1 MNLNV
6 LGAVFRRNFLSY
18 FLNPTGYLFICVF
31 VLLSTFTAFC
41 TNEFFNANLANLGQL
56 NKYFPL
62 IMLVFI
68 PAITMAMWADERRQ
82 GTDEL
87 LLTIPGGD
95 FDIVFGKFLAAVAI
109 YTVALVFSAICHLVM
124 LRWLG
129 QPDLGLFAGTY
140 AGYWLVGIAMLA
152 IGMVASF
159 LTGNLTIGYIL
170 GLVFNVPLVMAAFAD
185 NTMSVDKA
193 LLVKRWS
200 IAEQFADFGR
210 GVISLSGVTFFLM
223 IVAVML
229 YLAMVLIGRRHWLS
243 GVSGMPGW
251 LFYLLVHVPWLISFI
266 GLGWALQQHYTS
278 PAAQTTIWAG
288 LAVGYLVL
296 HALFLA
302 VWSSRPAAQ
311 HVSMLQ
317 ILVPI
322 MQLVAGGLFLCCLVM
337 YQSRL
342 LEAGTKLYLL
352 LAAYGAVHV
361 ILILLWLVT
370 PPAASLVP
378 GHYVLRTLMLVAL
391 AVTVHLFFQAHDVRW
406 DVTAEKLSSLSP
418 DTTKLLSGLKLQ
430 RPLQIEAFVSPQVPE
445 AYVPLRLNLL
455 SMLRELQA
463 YGGEKIHLRIN
474 DTERYSE
481 EAARAERRYGIT
493 SRPVMTVNRG
503 VQTEEH
509 IFMGVAFTSGLQKV
523 IIPFIDR
530 GIPVEYELVRSICTV
545 SQQEKKKIGVLT
557 TDAQLYGGF
566 NMQTMANPGN
576 WPIIDELE
584 KQYDLVQVDP
594 NQPITEKYA
603 ALLAVQP
610 SSLTPPQMD
619 NFIAAVQNGQPTAI
633 FEDPFPSL
641 AGNVPATSA
650 PKQPPQQQMMMG
662 MGNPE
667 GAPKGDI
674 GKLWQLL
681 GVDFSGDKIV
691 WQHYNPY
698 RKANFPEEFVF
709 VDNGCGARQP
719 FGKDSAISSGLQ
731 HLLFPF
737 PGAISGLRASN
748 LKFTPLVRTGE
759 LGGTENYND
768 MFEGMP
774 FMQRQLRESR
784 PRFPTRESYIMAA
797 EISGKIKPPQMM
809 AADKPADA
817 KTDKPADVKADKPV
831 EAKPA
836 GAKAEPAA
844 AEKPAVDVKPAEAN
858 AADKPADVKP
868 LDAKA
873 ADKPADVKPAEPA
886 PVQPPKTPEKPKEV
900 EIHVVVVADID
911 MLSRPFF
918 RLREL
923 GQVPEWDLNFD
934 FDNVTFVLNALDV
947 LAGDTSFVE
956 IRKRR
961 PAHRTLTTIDTLTE
975 SFKQEAD
982 DSRREFVRKFDEG
995 KSKEQKLFDDKLKE
1009 LQGRT
1014 DMNDREKIIEVA
1026 MAQRVGQ
1033 ARLTA
1038 INEQLEHEK
1047 DREVNRIETELNLKI
1062 RSVQD
1067 FYKRMAVIFPPLFP
1081 LALAVVVLVIRRVRE
1096 REGVSR
1102 RRLR

>member
-68 PAITMAMWADERRQ
+68 PAITMAIWADERRQ

-95 FDIVFGKFLAAVAI
+95 FDIVLGKFLAAVAI
-109 YTVALVFSAICHLVM
+109 YTVALIFSAVCHLVM

-129 QPDLGLFAGTY
+129 RPDLGLFAGTY
-140 AGYWLVGIAMLA
+140 VGYWLVGVAMLA

-170 GLVFNVPLVMAAFAD
+170 GLVFNVPLVLAALAD
-185 NTMSVDKA
+185 NTMSVDQA
-193 LLVKRWS
+193 MLVKHWS
-200 IAEQFADFGR
+200 IAEQFADIGR

-223 IVAVML
+223 IVVGML

-266 GLGWALQQHYTS
+266 GLGWGLQQHYTS
-278 PAAQTTIWAG
+278 PAAQATIWAG
-288 LAVGYLVL
+288 LAVGYVALQ
-296 HALFLA
+296 ALFLA
-302 VWSSRPAAQ
+302 VWTSRPAAQ

-317 ILVPI
+317 IFAPV
-322 MQLVAGGLFLCCLVM
+322 MQLVVAVSFVCCLVM
-337 YQSRL
+337 YQSGML
-342 LEAGTKLYLL
+342 GAGTKVYLL
-352 LAAYGAVHV
+352 LGLYAVVHV

-391 AVTVHLFFQAHDVRW
+391 AVTAHLFFQSHDLRW

-418 DTTKLLSGLKLQ
+418 DTTKLLGELKLQ
-430 RPLQIEAFVSPQVPE
+430 RPLQIEAFISPQVPE

-493 SRPVMTVNRG
+493 PRPVMTVNRG

-530 GIPVEYELVRSICTV
+530 DIPVEYELVRSICTV
-545 SQQEKKKIGVLT
+545 SQQEKKKIGILT

-594 NQPITEKYA
+594 NQPITDKYA

-610 SSLTPPQMD
+610 SSLSPPQMD

-633 FEDPFPSL
+633 FEDPFPAL

-709 VDNGCGARQP
+709 VDAGCGARQP
-719 FGKDSAISSGLQ
+719 FNETSPISSKLQ

-737 PGAISGLRASN
+737 PGAISPLRASRF
-748 LKFTPLVRTGE
+748 KFTPLVRTGE
-759 LGGTENYND
+759 LTGIENYND

-774 FMQRQLRESR
+774 FMQRQLREMR
-784 PRFPTRESYIMAA
+784 PRLATRESYILAA
-797 EISGKIKPPQMM
+797 EIDGKLKLPM
-809 AADKPADA
+809 A
-817 KTDKPADVKADKPV
+817 TDD
-831 EAKPA
+831 KPA
-836 GAKAEPAA
+836 GAKAAKSQ
-844 AEKPAVDVKPAEAN
+844 KPKE
-858 AADKPADVKP
+858 
-868 LDAKA
+868 
-873 ADKPADVKPAEPA
+873 
-886 PVQPPKTPEKPKEV
+886 PEKPKEV
-900 EIHVVVVADID
+900 PIHVVVVADID

-934 FDNVTFVLNALDV
+934 FDNVTFVLNVLDV
-947 LAGDTSFVE
+947 LAHDDRFLEV
-956 IRKRR
+956 RKRR

-975 SFKQEAD
+975 TFKQEAT
-982 DSRREFVRKFDEG
+982 DSREKFVRKFDEG
-995 KSKEQKLFDDKLKE
+995 KAKEQRLFDEKLKE

-1038 INEQLEHEK
+1038 ITEQLEHEK
-1047 DREVNRIETELNLKI
+1047 DREVTRIETELNLKI